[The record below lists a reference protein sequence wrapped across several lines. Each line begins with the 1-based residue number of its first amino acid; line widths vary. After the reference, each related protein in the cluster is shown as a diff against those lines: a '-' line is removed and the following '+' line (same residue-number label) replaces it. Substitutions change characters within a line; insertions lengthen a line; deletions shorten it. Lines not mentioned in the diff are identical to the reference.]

1 MCKMYVAIR
10 REMLGN
16 RELAWSLWTGK
27 DVFETTAKSI
37 KDMFKAGKKVSG
49 LVLGADGE
57 LHLDA
62 KGFFTTNMM
71 EHRAAGN
78 YKAMVETDLVANM
91 MYTVIGTHKCEDGKL
106 VYDCV
111 SNRFEQIA
119 LEEVEVKTYL
129 RMGIICSGAKL
140 DGDKVVV
147 ATVEESV
154 AESKEVKKEVTATE
168 EVKKAVAGNSKKES
182 PAKKQ

>member
-16 RELAWSLWTGK
+16 RELAWSVWTGK
-27 DVFETTAKSI
+27 DVLETTARSI
-37 KDMFKAGKKVSG
+37 KDMLKAGKKVSG
-49 LVLGADGE
+49 LVLGEDGE
-57 LHLDA
+57 LHLDE
-62 KGFFTTNMM
+62 KGFYATNIM

-78 YKAMVETDLVANM
+78 YKPMIETDLMANM
-91 MYTVIGTHKCEDGKL
+91 MYTVIGTHKGENGKL

-111 SNRFEQIA
+111 SNRFEQLA
-119 LEEVEVKTYL
+119 LEEVEIKTYL

-147 ATVEESV
+147 ATVEDPV
-154 AESKEVKKEVTATE
+154 AEKKEVTATE
-168 EVKKAVAGNSKKES
+168 EAKKAVAGNSKKES

>member
-1 MCKMYVAIR
+1 MCKMYAAIR
-10 REMLGN
+10 REMIGLN

-27 DVFETTAKSI
+27 DVFETTARSI
-37 KDMFKAGKKVSG
+37 KDMLKAGKKVSG
-49 LVLGADGE
+49 LVLGEDGE
-57 LHLDA
+57 LHLDE
-62 KGFFTTNMM
+62 KGFYTTNMM

-78 YKAMVETDLVANM
+78 YKPMVETDLVANM
-91 MYTVIGTHKCEDGKL
+91 MYTVIGTHKGEDGKL

-111 SNRFEQIA
+111 SNRFEQLT

-147 ATVEESV
+147 ATVEETV
-154 AESKEVKKEVTATE
+154 AESKEVTATE
-168 EVKKAVAGNSKKES
+168 ETKKTVVGNSKKES
-182 PAKKQ
+182 SPAKKQ